1 MMPTPWPQSSLPL
14 HTLRPS
20 ALAAANTSGGVMG
33 KMIDAKS
40 IVVGVEISVMA
51 HWSRPVRGIA

>member
-1 MMPTPWPQSSLPL
+1 
-14 HTLRPS
+14 
-20 ALAAANTSGGVMG
+20 MG

-40 IVVGVEISVMA
+40 IVVGVAISVMA